1 MGGILK
7 GTPAQIP
14 MATSLCCG
22 KAVINPSVYVH
33 VTKDETVMIHRSQ
46 VREFI
51 AAGYSV
57 AGALPF
63 STVPECLWN
72 HEVTCGS
79 SSEEGSG
86 GGGPAPAPAGS
97 LDGISL
103 TTGGSGYLDGNYTG
117 VPLTGGGGG
126 SGASAD
132 ITVSGGAVTAATIFA
147 TGAGYSAGNTL
158 SADDADLGGNGGSGL
173 AINVDTVADGSGGT
187 MSALFRGYG
196 W

>member
-7 GTPAQIP
+7 GTPRPIP

-22 KAVINPSVYVH
+22 KAVINPADYVH

-51 AAGYSV
+51 AAGYTIE
-57 AGALPF
+57 GELPF

-79 SSEEGSG
+79 SSEEGSE
-86 GGGPAPAPAGS
+86 GGGPAPSPAGS

-103 TTGGSGYLDGNYTG
+103 VSGGSGYLDGSYSG
-117 VPLTGGGGG
+117 VSLSGGTG
-126 SGASAD
+126 SGATAD

-147 TGAGYSAGNTL
+147 AGSGYAAGNTL

-173 AINVDTVADGSGGT
+173 AVNVDTVADGSGGT
-187 MSALFRGYG
+187 MSVSFNRYG

>member
-7 GTPAQIP
+7 GTPRPIP

-22 KAVINPSVYVH
+22 KAVINPAVYVH

-51 AAGYSV
+51 AAGYTIE
-57 AGALPF
+57 GELPF

-86 GGGPAPAPAGS
+86 PAPAPAGS

-103 TTGGSGYLDGNYTG
+103 VSGGSGYVDGNYAG
-117 VPLTGGGGG
+117 VSLSGGTG
-126 SGASAD
+126 SGATAD
-132 ITVSGGAVTAATIFA
+132 ITVSGGAVTTATISA
-147 TGAGYSAGNTL
+147 AGSGYAAGNSL
-158 SADDADLGGNGGSGL
+158 SAAAADLGGSGSGL
-173 AINVDTVADGSGGT
+173 SLNVDTVADGSGGT
-187 MSALFRGYG
+187 MSVSFNRYG